1 MRPRRRKTPKS
12 GIRPAPRIRSPQHLQ
27 WVRGHEC
34 AARDHSCLGALEA
47 AHVRSQTNGGMG
59 VKPSDTY
66 AIPLCSWHHR
76 EQHNIGEKQFEVRH
90 KIKMLE
96 IAEDLARRSP
106 HRTKW
111 KA

>member
-1 MRPRRRKTPKS
+1 
-12 GIRPAPRIRSPQHLQ
+12 
-27 WVRGHEC
+27 
-34 AARDHSCLGALEA
+34 
-47 AHVRSQTNGGMG
+47 MG